1 MIETIEKVIQF
12 LSIINYA
19 YPILSPIIF
28 VLVVLFDR
36 DRLTVKLDAVAKFI
50 SLLAIVGAVKL
61 ALWNGKPVPSNFHN
75 MSMANFLLVF
85 LEDVFFVMVPFY
97 LTNFIKNKN
106 INIAIWVFF
115 SMIFGSGHLYQGLI
129 AVFITGIYPYF
140 ISNHFAKKTSFGTV
154 MVCHFLWD
162 CFVFVLPKLN
172 NLLF

>member
-1 MIETIEKVIQF
+1 MIEIIEKVVQS
-12 LSIINYA
+12 LGIINYA
-19 YPILSPIIF
+19 YPILAPFIF

-36 DRLTVKLDAVAKFI
+36 DKLVIKLDAVAKFI
-50 SLLAIVGAVKL
+50 SLLVIVGAVKL
-61 ALWNGKPVPSNFHN
+61 ALWNGKSVSNNFDN
-75 MSMANFLLVF
+75 MSMSSFLLVF